1 LTAVDD
7 LCRVLIMVR
16 LAALVLSIPAELQRD
31 SWRPSVA
38 LAQLGAGLATVLV
51 LMRWSDAKPWFSH
64 PAYMTL
70 DVAATVGMVG
80 LTGTEGP
87 FFSYT
92 LGTAG
97 LAGVVFGRR
106 GAILASTTLVA
117 GYWVVLLAEHA
128 DRDPS
133 FQTLVGRPAL
143 YPVFAIAGAA
153 LRSLLE
159 REAEHVAALHA
170 ARAEVAAQHE
180 RARLSRELH
189 DFLGKSL
196 AGLSLGAAGLVAL
209 IGRNPDLARVRAGE
223 FAAATA
229 AAARDARQLV
239 RELRTDTTEG
249 TLAEAVRRTV
259 QECQR
264 RTGLDAELSVAECV
278 RVGEADR
285 HELLCVLREA
295 LLNVARHASADA
307 VHVALHP
314 DGDEVELVV
323 RDDGRGMPAVDVTHL
338 LACGSFGVAGMHER
352 MVRIGGSL
360 TIESTPGKGTT
371 LTARLPGGQLT
382 AARTPAVGATSRRRS
397 GDSGSDRGRQRSGA
411 AGPDDAVAD
420 DRRD

>member
-1 LTAVDD
+1 VDD

-16 LAALVLSIPAELQRD
+16 LAALVLSIPAELQREP
-31 SWRPSVA
+31 WRPEVA
-38 LAQLGAGLATVLV
+38 LAQVGVGLATVLV
-51 LMRWSDAKPWFSH
+51 LMRWRDAKPWFSH

-80 LTGTEGP
+80 VTGTEGP

-117 GYWVVLLAEHA
+117 GYWVVLLAEGA
-128 DRDPS
+128 GSDPS

-153 LRSLLE
+153 LRNLLQ
-159 REAEHVAALHA
+159 REAEHIAALHA

-196 AGLSLGAAGLVAL
+196 AGLSLGAAGLVTL
-209 IGRNPDLARVRAGE
+209 IGRDKDLARVRAGE

-259 QECQR
+259 AECR
-264 RTGLDAELSVAECV
+264 ERTGLRAELSVDDEV
-278 RVGEADR
+278 RVGDADR

-295 LLNVARHASADA
+295 LLNVARHARATTVS
-307 VHVALHP
+307 VALRR
-314 DGDEVELVV
+314 DADQVALVV
-323 RDDGRGMPAVDVTHL
+323 RDDGRGMPAADVAAL
-338 LACGSFGVAGMHER
+338 LARGSFGVAGMHER
-352 MVRIGGSL
+352 MVRVGGSL
-360 TIESTPGKGTT
+360 VIESTPDTGTT
-371 LTARLPGGQLT
+371 VTARLPGGQP
-382 AARTPAVGATSRRRS
+382 ANTPAVGATSRRRG
-397 GDSGSDRGRQRSGA
+397 GDSGSDRGRQRSRTP
-411 AGPDDAVAD
+411 GPDDVTAD
-420 DRRD
+420 H